1 LTIWIA
7 AVGLATVKFN
17 QHRRTE
23 NLSIAKRH
31 PTWQGACM
39 QPFQG
44 KVAIVTGA
52 SSGIGQGIA
61 KRLGCDGAR
70 VIVDYIGTPEGAEET
85 ERAIEQ
91 CGSQGKIVRA
101 DVTRQEDIAK
111 LIDTAW
117 DQFGSADILVNNAG
131 METKSMF
138 WDTPEAEYDKIM
150 AVNLRGPFFLTQAFV
165 RRLRDAKKPGRI
177 INISSVH
184 EDMAFPGFSTYCCSK
199 GGLRMLMRNLSVE
212 LGPLGITV
220 NNVAPGAISTP
231 INKSLLEDKPKLNA
245 LLGNIPLGRLGTPDD
260 VAGLVAFLASEE
272 ASYITGSTFVI
283 DGGLMRNYREQ

>member
-1 LTIWIA
+1 M
-7 AVGLATVKFN
+7 
-17 QHRRTE
+17 HR
-23 NLSIAKRH
+23 L
-31 PTWQGACM
+31 
-39 QPFQG
+39 QG

-61 KRLGCDGAR
+61 KRLGCDGAS
-70 VIVDYIGTPEGAEET
+70 VIVDYVGTPEGAEDT

-91 CGSQGKIVRA
+91 AGGQGKIVQA
-101 DVTRQEDIAK
+101 DVTRDEDICK
-111 LIDTAW
+111 LVESAW
-117 DQFGSADILVNNAG
+117 SNFGSADILVNNAG
-131 METKSMF
+131 MEKKSAF
-138 WDTPEAEYDKIM
+138 WDTPEADYDKVM

-177 INISSVH
+177 VNISSVH
-184 EDMAFPGFSTYCCSK
+184 EDMAFPGFATYCCSK
-199 GGLRMLMRNLSVE
+199 GGMRMLMRDLALE

-220 NNVAPGAISTP
+220 NNVAPGAIATP

-245 LLGNIPLGRLGTPDD
+245 LLANIPLGRLGTPDD
-260 VAGLVAFLASEE
+260 VAGLVAFLSSDD